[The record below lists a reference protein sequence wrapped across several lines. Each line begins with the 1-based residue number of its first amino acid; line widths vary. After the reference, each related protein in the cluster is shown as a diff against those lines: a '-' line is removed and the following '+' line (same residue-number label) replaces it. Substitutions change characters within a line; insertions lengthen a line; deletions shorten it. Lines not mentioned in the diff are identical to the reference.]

1 MFQLGRIEKLH
12 DYFSACS
19 RRREQ
24 AVFFYRVAGYSGEVA
39 AFLTQYDQA
48 ARTNGVVIEG
58 RIPNPDPKQLDYL
71 AEMMGSDF
79 QLDVGFLTQ
88 KLTRW
93 LPRLT
98 GAQREAVV
106 TAMTATL
113 QDLQAHGKNE
123 NMLRNAY
130 IKYMCWLYY
139 KFERILGR
147 LGGDELPKILYDGTV
162 SSYELQLLVILAR
175 AGADIVLLE
184 RAGDAG
190 YLRCDPTSQY
200 AQLYQAPGLTPFPAD
215 FSLRQLR
222 EQGRQQAERQKLYGA
237 PAGIAPCTNA
247 WMKTPDVKEILTAVR
262 ARGDDP
268 KLFYNAFVVQY
279 GVEDKLLFPSDMVAF
294 YQQLKREG
302 RKVCLENGRLPPPT
316 PEEIAAVRRRNHQT
330 AEQLA
335 ADLAANLQYPN
346 NQQLQTLMRQAFL
359 DVVLE
364 EDKAVGGNL
373 NRLLNK
379 AVYLVAW
386 MKRYQKDLFQNW
398 QAPEVGVFL
407 LFGACSGDNE
417 ALFLRLL
424 AKLPV
429 DVLVLLPDLNAP
441 CVLKDPTLL
450 DLHKEHSLPMTDFP
464 VEPSQMRV
472 RTAAYQA
479 EREMDSILYQNTG
492 LYRAKQHQKAEAV
505 TLQTMYEEIGLLW
518 DQELKYRPGFAAEG
532 DMVTVPVLLEK
543 ICGIKDGPILPY
555 WLEIK
560 KLVTPETTLVT
571 KLPWQ
576 TGLEANPM
584 KPYATQFL
592 RQGRLQRE
600 KIKQHKD
607 YPYGILRPEIQD
619 YLLDKLQVLLDEK
632 LIAGTYQNGTEYTIV
647 STILGLPKDLL
658 RRIQNFDF
666 TKKNPKLIIIST
678 TEETLSLE
686 DSILV
691 AFLNLVGFDIL
702 FFVPTGYQSIE
713 KYFQKPFANEHQLG
727 PYRYDL
733 QVPDFRTLHEGGKS
747 SIRKLFA
754 EGVFKPW
761 DWILQSPP
769 PARPRRNRTPRPPQ
783 SRRRPIPSTTSWPT
797 ASRWTRPSPAP
808 RKWTSWPARSRC
820 IT

>member
-71 AEMMGSDF
+71 AEMMDSDF
-79 QLDVGFLTQ
+79 QLDAGFLTQ

-247 WMKTPDVKEILTAVR
+247 WMKAPDVKEILTAVR

-398 QAPEVGVFL
+398 QAPEVGVFI

-441 CVLKDPTLL
+441 CVLKDPALL
-450 DLHKEHSLPMTDFP
+450 DLHKEQSLPMTDFP

-532 DMVTVPVLLEK
+532 DTVTVPVLLEK

-747 SIRKLFA
+747 SIRKLF
-754 EGVFKPW
+754 G
-761 DWILQSPP
+761 
-769 PARPRRNRTPRPPQ
+769 
-783 SRRRPIPSTTSWPT
+783 
-797 ASRWTRPSPAP
+797 
-808 RKWTSWPARSRC
+808 RSF
-820 IT
+820 

>member
-79 QLDVGFLTQ
+79 QLDAGFLTQ

-398 QAPEVGVFL
+398 QAPEVGVFI

-441 CVLKDPTLL
+441 CVLKDPALL

-492 LYRAKQHQKAEAV
+492 LYRARQHQKAETV

-532 DMVTVPVLLEK
+532 DTVTVPVLLEK

-576 TGLEANPM
+576 TGLEANSM

-747 SIRKLFA
+747 SIRKLF
-754 EGVFKPW
+754 G
-761 DWILQSPP
+761 
-769 PARPRRNRTPRPPQ
+769 
-783 SRRRPIPSTTSWPT
+783 
-797 ASRWTRPSPAP
+797 
-808 RKWTSWPARSRC
+808 RSF
-820 IT
+820 

>member
-1 MFQLGRIEKLH
+1 MTNGMFQLGRIEKLH

-79 QLDVGFLTQ
+79 QLDASFLTQ

-200 AQLYQAPGLTPFPAD
+200 ARLYQAPGLTPFPAD

-247 WMKTPDVKEILTAVR
+247 WMKTPDGKEILTAVR

-359 DVVLE
+359 DVVLG

-441 CVLKDPTLL
+441 CVLKDPALL

-532 DMVTVPVLLEK
+532 DTVTVPVLLEK

-747 SIRKLFA
+747 SIRKLF
-754 EGVFKPW
+754 G
-761 DWILQSPP
+761 
-769 PARPRRNRTPRPPQ
+769 
-783 SRRRPIPSTTSWPT
+783 
-797 ASRWTRPSPAP
+797 
-808 RKWTSWPARSRC
+808 RSF
-820 IT
+820 

>member
-79 QLDVGFLTQ
+79 QLDAGFLTQ

-247 WMKTPDVKEILTAVR
+247 WMKTPDGKEILTAVR

-398 QAPEVGVFL
+398 QAPEVGVFI

-441 CVLKDPTLL
+441 CVLKDPALL

-532 DMVTVPVLLEK
+532 DTVTVPVLLEK

-555 WLEIK
+555 WLDIK

-576 TGLEANPM
+576 TGLETNPM

-747 SIRKLFA
+747 SIRKLF
-754 EGVFKPW
+754 G
-761 DWILQSPP
+761 
-769 PARPRRNRTPRPPQ
+769 
-783 SRRRPIPSTTSWPT
+783 
-797 ASRWTRPSPAP
+797 
-808 RKWTSWPARSRC
+808 RSF
-820 IT
+820 

>member
-1 MFQLGRIEKLH
+1 MKAEERNGILYPVKVSKVNRMTNSMFQLGRIEKLH

-79 QLDVGFLTQ
+79 QLDAGFLTQ

-200 AQLYQAPGLTPFPAD
+200 AQLYQVSGLMPFPAD

-247 WMKTPDVKEILTAVR
+247 WMKAPDGKEILTAVR

-441 CVLKDPTLL
+441 CVLKDPALL

-532 DMVTVPVLLEK
+532 DTVTVPVLLEK

-747 SIRKLFA
+747 SIRKLF
-754 EGVFKPW
+754 G
-761 DWILQSPP
+761 
-769 PARPRRNRTPRPPQ
+769 
-783 SRRRPIPSTTSWPT
+783 
-797 ASRWTRPSPAP
+797 
-808 RKWTSWPARSRC
+808 RSF
-820 IT
+820 

>member
-79 QLDVGFLTQ
+79 QLDAGFLTQ

-247 WMKTPDVKEILTAVR
+247 WMKAPDGKEILTAVR

-398 QAPEVGVFL
+398 QAPEVGVFI

-441 CVLKDPTLL
+441 CVLKDPALL
-450 DLHKEHSLPMTDFP
+450 DLHREHSLPMTDFP

-532 DMVTVPVLLEK
+532 DTVTVPVLLEK

-555 WLEIK
+555 WLGIK
-560 KLVTPETTLVT
+560 KLVTPKTTLVT

-733 QVPDFRTLHEGGKS
+733 RVPDFQTLHEGGKS
-747 SIRKLFA
+747 SIRKLF
-754 EGVFKPW
+754 G
-761 DWILQSPP
+761 
-769 PARPRRNRTPRPPQ
+769 
-783 SRRRPIPSTTSWPT
+783 
-797 ASRWTRPSPAP
+797 
-808 RKWTSWPARSRC
+808 RSF
-820 IT
+820 

>member
-79 QLDVGFLTQ
+79 QLDAGFLTQ

-98 GAQREAVV
+98 GTQREAVV

-200 AQLYQAPGLTPFPAD
+200 AQLYQVSSLMPFPAD

-441 CVLKDPTLL
+441 CVLKDPALL

-532 DMVTVPVLLEK
+532 DTVTVPVLLEK

-747 SIRKLFA
+747 SIRKLF
-754 EGVFKPW
+754 G
-761 DWILQSPP
+761 
-769 PARPRRNRTPRPPQ
+769 
-783 SRRRPIPSTTSWPT
+783 
-797 ASRWTRPSPAP
+797 
-808 RKWTSWPARSRC
+808 RSF
-820 IT
+820 

>member
-79 QLDVGFLTQ
+79 QLDAGFLTQ

-200 AQLYQAPGLTPFPAD
+200 ARLYQAPGLTPFPAD

-247 WMKTPDVKEILTAVR
+247 WMKAPDGKEILTAVR

-364 EDKAVGGNL
+364 EDKTVGGNL

-398 QAPEVGVFL
+398 QAPEVGVFI

-441 CVLKDPTLL
+441 CVLKDPALL
-450 DLHKEHSLPMTDFP
+450 DLHKEQSLPMTDFP

-492 LYRAKQHQKAEAV
+492 LYRARQHQKAEAV

-532 DMVTVPVLLEK
+532 DTVTVPVLLEK

-555 WLEIK
+555 WLDIK

-747 SIRKLFA
+747 SIRKLF
-754 EGVFKPW
+754 G
-761 DWILQSPP
+761 
-769 PARPRRNRTPRPPQ
+769 
-783 SRRRPIPSTTSWPT
+783 
-797 ASRWTRPSPAP
+797 
-808 RKWTSWPARSRC
+808 RSF
-820 IT
+820 

>member
-1 MFQLGRIEKLH
+1 MTNGMFQLGRIEKLH

-79 QLDVGFLTQ
+79 QLDAGFLTQ

-98 GAQREAVV
+98 GVQREAVV

-200 AQLYQAPGLTPFPAD
+200 ARLYQAPGLTPFPAD
-215 FSLRQLR
+215 CSLRQLR

-247 WMKTPDVKEILTAVR
+247 WMKTPDGKEILTAVR

-364 EDKAVGGNL
+364 EDKTVGGNL

-441 CVLKDPTLL
+441 CVLKDPALL

-532 DMVTVPVLLEK
+532 DTVTVPVLLEK

-747 SIRKLFA
+747 SIRKLF
-754 EGVFKPW
+754 G
-761 DWILQSPP
+761 
-769 PARPRRNRTPRPPQ
+769 
-783 SRRRPIPSTTSWPT
+783 
-797 ASRWTRPSPAP
+797 
-808 RKWTSWPARSRC
+808 RSF
-820 IT
+820 

>member
-1 MFQLGRIEKLH
+1 MKAEERNGILYPVKVSKVNRMTNGMFQLGRIEKLH

-79 QLDVGFLTQ
+79 QLDAGFLTQ

-98 GAQREAVV
+98 GTQRETVV

-200 AQLYQAPGLTPFPAD
+200 ARLYQAPGLTPFPAD

-247 WMKTPDVKEILTAVR
+247 WMKAPDGKEILTAVR

-364 EDKAVGGNL
+364 EDKTVGGNL

-398 QAPEVGVFL
+398 QAPEVGVFI

-441 CVLKDPTLL
+441 CVLKDPALL

-492 LYRAKQHQKAEAV
+492 LYRARQHQKAEAV

-532 DMVTVPVLLEK
+532 DTVTVPVLLEK

-747 SIRKLFA
+747 SIRKLF
-754 EGVFKPW
+754 G
-761 DWILQSPP
+761 
-769 PARPRRNRTPRPPQ
+769 
-783 SRRRPIPSTTSWPT
+783 
-797 ASRWTRPSPAP
+797 
-808 RKWTSWPARSRC
+808 RSF
-820 IT
+820 

>member
-79 QLDVGFLTQ
+79 QLDAGFLTQ

-98 GAQREAVV
+98 GTQREAVV

-190 YLRCDPTSQY
+190 YLRCDPTGQY

-247 WMKTPDVKEILTAVR
+247 WMKTPDGKEILTAVR

-398 QAPEVGVFL
+398 QAPEVGVFI

-441 CVLKDPTLL
+441 CVLKDPALL
-450 DLHKEHSLPMTDFP
+450 DLHREHSLPMTDFP

-532 DMVTVPVLLEK
+532 DTVTVPVLLEK

-555 WLEIK
+555 WLDIK

-658 RRIQNFDF
+658 RRIQYFDF

-733 QVPDFRTLHEGGKS
+733 RVPDFQTLHEGGKS
-747 SIRKLFA
+747 SIRKLF
-754 EGVFKPW
+754 G
-761 DWILQSPP
+761 
-769 PARPRRNRTPRPPQ
+769 
-783 SRRRPIPSTTSWPT
+783 
-797 ASRWTRPSPAP
+797 
-808 RKWTSWPARSRC
+808 RSF
-820 IT
+820 

>member
-79 QLDVGFLTQ
+79 QLDAGFLTQ

-139 KFERILGR
+139 KFERILGC

-247 WMKTPDVKEILTAVR
+247 WMKAPDGKEILTAVR

-441 CVLKDPTLL
+441 CVLKDPALL

-532 DMVTVPVLLEK
+532 DTVTVPVLLEK

-555 WLEIK
+555 WLDIK

-576 TGLEANPM
+576 TGLETNPM

-747 SIRKLFA
+747 SIRKLF
-754 EGVFKPW
+754 G
-761 DWILQSPP
+761 
-769 PARPRRNRTPRPPQ
+769 
-783 SRRRPIPSTTSWPT
+783 
-797 ASRWTRPSPAP
+797 
-808 RKWTSWPARSRC
+808 RSF
-820 IT
+820 

>member
-79 QLDVGFLTQ
+79 QLDAGFLTQ

-184 RAGDAG
+184 RVGDAG

-247 WMKTPDVKEILTAVR
+247 WMKTPDGKEILTAVR

-335 ADLAANLQYPN
+335 ADLAANLQSPN

-364 EDKAVGGNL
+364 EDKTVGGNL

-398 QAPEVGVFL
+398 QAPEVGVFI

-441 CVLKDPTLL
+441 CVLKDPALL

-532 DMVTVPVLLEK
+532 DTVTVPVLLEK

-747 SIRKLFA
+747 SIRKLF
-754 EGVFKPW
+754 G
-761 DWILQSPP
+761 
-769 PARPRRNRTPRPPQ
+769 
-783 SRRRPIPSTTSWPT
+783 
-797 ASRWTRPSPAP
+797 
-808 RKWTSWPARSRC
+808 RSF
-820 IT
+820 

>member
-79 QLDVGFLTQ
+79 QLDAGFLTQ

-98 GAQREAVV
+98 GTQREAVV

-247 WMKTPDVKEILTAVR
+247 WMKTPDGKEILTAVR

-441 CVLKDPTLL
+441 CVLKDPALL

-532 DMVTVPVLLEK
+532 DTVTVPVLLEK

-555 WLEIK
+555 WLDIK

-747 SIRKLFA
+747 SIRKLF
-754 EGVFKPW
+754 G
-761 DWILQSPP
+761 
-769 PARPRRNRTPRPPQ
+769 
-783 SRRRPIPSTTSWPT
+783 
-797 ASRWTRPSPAP
+797 
-808 RKWTSWPARSRC
+808 RSF
-820 IT
+820 

>member
-1 MFQLGRIEKLH
+1 MKAEERNGILYPVKVSKVNRMTNGMFQLGRIEKLH

-98 GAQREAVV
+98 GVQREAVV

-247 WMKTPDVKEILTAVR
+247 WMKAPDVKEILTAVR

-364 EDKAVGGNL
+364 EDKTVGGNL

-441 CVLKDPTLL
+441 CVLKDPALL

-532 DMVTVPVLLEK
+532 DTVTVPVLLEK

-747 SIRKLFA
+747 SIRKLF
-754 EGVFKPW
+754 G
-761 DWILQSPP
+761 
-769 PARPRRNRTPRPPQ
+769 
-783 SRRRPIPSTTSWPT
+783 
-797 ASRWTRPSPAP
+797 
-808 RKWTSWPARSRC
+808 RSF
-820 IT
+820 

>member
-12 DYFSACS
+12 DYFSVCS
-19 RRREQ
+19 CRREQ
-24 AVFFYRVAGYSGEVA
+24 AVFFYRMAGYSGEVA

-79 QLDVGFLTQ
+79 QLDAGFLTQ

-98 GAQREAVV
+98 GTQREAVV

-247 WMKTPDVKEILTAVR
+247 WMKAPDGKEILTAVR

-364 EDKAVGGNL
+364 EDKTVGGNL

-441 CVLKDPTLL
+441 CVLKDPALL

-532 DMVTVPVLLEK
+532 DTVTVPVLLEK

-747 SIRKLFA
+747 SIRKLF
-754 EGVFKPW
+754 G
-761 DWILQSPP
+761 
-769 PARPRRNRTPRPPQ
+769 
-783 SRRRPIPSTTSWPT
+783 
-797 ASRWTRPSPAP
+797 
-808 RKWTSWPARSRC
+808 RSF
-820 IT
+820 

>member
-79 QLDVGFLTQ
+79 QLDAGFLTQ

-247 WMKTPDVKEILTAVR
+247 WMKAPDGKEILTAVR

-398 QAPEVGVFL
+398 QAPEVGVFI

-441 CVLKDPTLL
+441 CVLKDPALL
-450 DLHKEHSLPMTDFP
+450 DLHKEQSLPMTDFP

-492 LYRAKQHQKAEAV
+492 LYRARQHQKAEAV

-532 DMVTVPVLLEK
+532 DTVTIPVLLEK
-543 ICGIKDGPILPY
+543 ICGMKDGPILPY

-747 SIRKLFA
+747 SIRKLF
-754 EGVFKPW
+754 G
-761 DWILQSPP
+761 
-769 PARPRRNRTPRPPQ
+769 
-783 SRRRPIPSTTSWPT
+783 
-797 ASRWTRPSPAP
+797 
-808 RKWTSWPARSRC
+808 RSF
-820 IT
+820 

>member
-1 MFQLGRIEKLH
+1 MKAEERNGILYPVKVSKVNRMTNGMFQLGRIEKLH

-98 GAQREAVV
+98 GPQREAVV

-175 AGADIVLLE
+175 AGADIILLE

-247 WMKTPDVKEILTAVR
+247 WMKAPDGKEILTAVR

-441 CVLKDPTLL
+441 CVLKDPVLL

-532 DMVTVPVLLEK
+532 DTVTVPVLLEK

-555 WLEIK
+555 WLDIK

-747 SIRKLFA
+747 SIRKLF
-754 EGVFKPW
+754 G
-761 DWILQSPP
+761 
-769 PARPRRNRTPRPPQ
+769 
-783 SRRRPIPSTTSWPT
+783 
-797 ASRWTRPSPAP
+797 
-808 RKWTSWPARSRC
+808 RSF
-820 IT
+820 

>member
-79 QLDVGFLTQ
+79 QLDAGFLTQ

-247 WMKTPDVKEILTAVR
+247 WMKTPDIKEILTAVR

-359 DVVLE
+359 DVVLG

-441 CVLKDPTLL
+441 CVLKDPALL

-492 LYRAKQHQKAEAV
+492 LYRAKQHQKAETV

-532 DMVTVPVLLEK
+532 DTVTLPVLLEK

-747 SIRKLFA
+747 SIRKLF
-754 EGVFKPW
+754 G
-761 DWILQSPP
+761 
-769 PARPRRNRTPRPPQ
+769 
-783 SRRRPIPSTTSWPT
+783 
-797 ASRWTRPSPAP
+797 
-808 RKWTSWPARSRC
+808 RSF
-820 IT
+820 

>member
-79 QLDVGFLTQ
+79 QLDAGFLTQ

-200 AQLYQAPGLTPFPAD
+200 AQLYQAPGLTSFPAD

-398 QAPEVGVFL
+398 QAPEVGVFI

-441 CVLKDPTLL
+441 CVLKDPALL

-532 DMVTVPVLLEK
+532 DTVTVPVLLEK
-543 ICGIKDGPILPY
+543 ICGMKDGPILPY

-747 SIRKLFA
+747 SIRKLF
-754 EGVFKPW
+754 G
-761 DWILQSPP
+761 
-769 PARPRRNRTPRPPQ
+769 
-783 SRRRPIPSTTSWPT
+783 
-797 ASRWTRPSPAP
+797 
-808 RKWTSWPARSRC
+808 RSF
-820 IT
+820 

>member
-79 QLDVGFLTQ
+79 QLDAGFLTQ

-147 LGGDELPKILYDGTV
+147 LGEDELPKILYDGTV

-247 WMKTPDVKEILTAVR
+247 WMKAPDVKEILTAVR

-441 CVLKDPTLL
+441 CVLKDPALL

-532 DMVTVPVLLEK
+532 DTVTVPVLLEK

-678 TEETLSLE
+678 TEEALSLE

-733 QVPDFRTLHEGGKS
+733 RVPDFQTLHEGGKS
-747 SIRKLFA
+747 SIRKLF
-754 EGVFKPW
+754 G
-761 DWILQSPP
+761 
-769 PARPRRNRTPRPPQ
+769 
-783 SRRRPIPSTTSWPT
+783 
-797 ASRWTRPSPAP
+797 
-808 RKWTSWPARSRC
+808 RSF
-820 IT
+820 

>member
-1 MFQLGRIEKLH
+1 MTNGMFQLGRIEKLH

-79 QLDVGFLTQ
+79 QLDAGFLTQ

-441 CVLKDPTLL
+441 CVLKDPALL

-532 DMVTVPVLLEK
+532 DTVTVPVLLEK

-647 STILGLPKDLL
+647 SMILGLPKDLL

-747 SIRKLFA
+747 SIRKLF
-754 EGVFKPW
+754 G
-761 DWILQSPP
+761 
-769 PARPRRNRTPRPPQ
+769 
-783 SRRRPIPSTTSWPT
+783 
-797 ASRWTRPSPAP
+797 
-808 RKWTSWPARSRC
+808 RSF
-820 IT
+820 

>member
-1 MFQLGRIEKLH
+1 MKAEERNGILYPVKVSKVNRMTNGMFQLGRIEKLH

-79 QLDVGFLTQ
+79 QLDAGFLTQ

-200 AQLYQAPGLTPFPAD
+200 ARLYQAPGLTPFPAD
-215 FSLRQLR
+215 CSLRQLR

-247 WMKTPDVKEILTAVR
+247 WMKAPDGKEILTAVR

-364 EDKAVGGNL
+364 EDKTVGGNL

-441 CVLKDPTLL
+441 CVLKDPALL

-532 DMVTVPVLLEK
+532 DTVTVPVLLEK
-543 ICGIKDGPILPY
+543 ICGMKDGPILPY

-632 LIAGTYQNGTEYTIV
+632 LITGTYQNGTEYTIV

-747 SIRKLFA
+747 SIRKLF
-754 EGVFKPW
+754 G
-761 DWILQSPP
+761 
-769 PARPRRNRTPRPPQ
+769 
-783 SRRRPIPSTTSWPT
+783 
-797 ASRWTRPSPAP
+797 
-808 RKWTSWPARSRC
+808 RSF
-820 IT
+820 

>member
-1 MFQLGRIEKLH
+1 MTNGMFQLGRIEKLH

-79 QLDVGFLTQ
+79 QLDAGFLTQ

-247 WMKTPDVKEILTAVR
+247 WMKAPDVKEILTAVR

-398 QAPEVGVFL
+398 QAPEVGVFI

-441 CVLKDPTLL
+441 CVLKDPALL

-492 LYRAKQHQKAEAV
+492 LYRARQHQKAEAV
-505 TLQTMYEEIGLLW
+505 TLQTMYEEISLLW

-532 DMVTVPVLLEK
+532 DTVTVPVLLEK

-747 SIRKLFA
+747 SIRKLF
-754 EGVFKPW
+754 G
-761 DWILQSPP
+761 
-769 PARPRRNRTPRPPQ
+769 
-783 SRRRPIPSTTSWPT
+783 
-797 ASRWTRPSPAP
+797 
-808 RKWTSWPARSRC
+808 RSF
-820 IT
+820 

>member
-1 MFQLGRIEKLH
+1 MKAEERNGILYLVKVSKVNRMTNGMFQLGRIEKLH

-79 QLDVGFLTQ
+79 QLDAGFLTQ

-200 AQLYQAPGLTPFPAD
+200 ARLYQAPGLTPFPAD

-247 WMKTPDVKEILTAVR
+247 WMKTPDGKEILTAVR

-364 EDKAVGGNL
+364 EDKTVGGNL

-441 CVLKDPTLL
+441 CVLKDPALL

-532 DMVTVPVLLEK
+532 DTVTVPVLLEK

-747 SIRKLFA
+747 SIRKLF
-754 EGVFKPW
+754 G
-761 DWILQSPP
+761 
-769 PARPRRNRTPRPPQ
+769 
-783 SRRRPIPSTTSWPT
+783 
-797 ASRWTRPSPAP
+797 
-808 RKWTSWPARSRC
+808 RSF
-820 IT
+820 

>member
-1 MFQLGRIEKLH
+1 MKAEERNGILYSVKVSKVNRMTNGMFQLGRIEKLH

-79 QLDVGFLTQ
+79 QLDASFLTQ

-247 WMKTPDVKEILTAVR
+247 WMKAPDVKEILTAVR

-441 CVLKDPTLL
+441 CVLKDPALL

-532 DMVTVPVLLEK
+532 DTVTVPVLLEK

-747 SIRKLFA
+747 SIRKLF
-754 EGVFKPW
+754 G
-761 DWILQSPP
+761 
-769 PARPRRNRTPRPPQ
+769 
-783 SRRRPIPSTTSWPT
+783 
-797 ASRWTRPSPAP
+797 
-808 RKWTSWPARSRC
+808 RSF
-820 IT
+820 

>member
-79 QLDVGFLTQ
+79 QLDAGFLTQ

-200 AQLYQAPGLTPFPAD
+200 ARLYQAPGLTPFPAD

-398 QAPEVGVFL
+398 QAPEVGVFI

-441 CVLKDPTLL
+441 CVLKDPALL
-450 DLHKEHSLPMTDFP
+450 DLHKEQSLPMTDFP

-492 LYRAKQHQKAEAV
+492 LYRARQHQKAEAV

-532 DMVTVPVLLEK
+532 DTVTVPVLLEK

-555 WLEIK
+555 WLDIK

-666 TKKNPKLIIIST
+666 TQKNPKLIIIST

-747 SIRKLFA
+747 SIRKLF
-754 EGVFKPW
+754 G
-761 DWILQSPP
+761 
-769 PARPRRNRTPRPPQ
+769 
-783 SRRRPIPSTTSWPT
+783 
-797 ASRWTRPSPAP
+797 
-808 RKWTSWPARSRC
+808 RSF
-820 IT
+820 

>member
-79 QLDVGFLTQ
+79 QLDAGFLTQ

-98 GAQREAVV
+98 GTQREAVV

-184 RAGDAG
+184 RAGDAS

-247 WMKTPDVKEILTAVR
+247 WMKTPDGKEILTAVR

-398 QAPEVGVFL
+398 QAPEVGVFI

-441 CVLKDPTLL
+441 CVLKDPALL

-532 DMVTVPVLLEK
+532 DTVTVPVLLEK

-576 TGLEANPM
+576 TGLETNPM

-747 SIRKLFA
+747 SIRKLF
-754 EGVFKPW
+754 G
-761 DWILQSPP
+761 
-769 PARPRRNRTPRPPQ
+769 
-783 SRRRPIPSTTSWPT
+783 
-797 ASRWTRPSPAP
+797 
-808 RKWTSWPARSRC
+808 RSF
-820 IT
+820 

>member
-79 QLDVGFLTQ
+79 QLDAGFLTQ

-247 WMKTPDVKEILTAVR
+247 WMKAPDGKEILTAVR

-441 CVLKDPTLL
+441 CVLKDPALL

-532 DMVTVPVLLEK
+532 DTVTVPVLLEK

-747 SIRKLFA
+747 SIRKLF
-754 EGVFKPW
+754 G
-761 DWILQSPP
+761 
-769 PARPRRNRTPRPPQ
+769 
-783 SRRRPIPSTTSWPT
+783 
-797 ASRWTRPSPAP
+797 
-808 RKWTSWPARSRC
+808 RSF
-820 IT
+820 

>member
-79 QLDVGFLTQ
+79 QLDAGFLTQ

-98 GAQREAVV
+98 GTQREAVV

-200 AQLYQAPGLTPFPAD
+200 AQLYQVSGLMPFPAD

-364 EDKAVGGNL
+364 EDKTVGGNL

-441 CVLKDPTLL
+441 CVLKDPALL

-532 DMVTVPVLLEK
+532 DTVTVPVLLEK

-747 SIRKLFA
+747 SIRKLF
-754 EGVFKPW
+754 G
-761 DWILQSPP
+761 
-769 PARPRRNRTPRPPQ
+769 
-783 SRRRPIPSTTSWPT
+783 
-797 ASRWTRPSPAP
+797 
-808 RKWTSWPARSRC
+808 RSF
-820 IT
+820 

>member
-1 MFQLGRIEKLH
+1 MKAGERNGILYPVKVSKVNRMTNSMFQLGRIEKLH

-19 RRREQ
+19 CRREQ
-24 AVFFYRVAGYSGEVA
+24 AVFFYRMAGYSGEVA

-79 QLDVGFLTQ
+79 QLDAGFLTQ

-247 WMKTPDVKEILTAVR
+247 WMKTPDGKEILTAVR

-398 QAPEVGVFL
+398 QAPEVGVFI

-441 CVLKDPTLL
+441 CVLKDPALL

-532 DMVTVPVLLEK
+532 DTVTVPVLLEK

-555 WLEIK
+555 WLDIK

-747 SIRKLFA
+747 SIRKLF
-754 EGVFKPW
+754 G
-761 DWILQSPP
+761 
-769 PARPRRNRTPRPPQ
+769 
-783 SRRRPIPSTTSWPT
+783 
-797 ASRWTRPSPAP
+797 
-808 RKWTSWPARSRC
+808 RSF
-820 IT
+820 

>member
-79 QLDVGFLTQ
+79 QLDAGFLTQ

-147 LGGDELPKILYDGTV
+147 LGGDELPKILHDGTV

-200 AQLYQAPGLTPFPAD
+200 AQLYQAPGLTSFPAD

-247 WMKTPDVKEILTAVR
+247 WMKAPDVKEILTAVR

-364 EDKAVGGNL
+364 EDKTVGGNL

-398 QAPEVGVFL
+398 QAPEVGVFI

-441 CVLKDPTLL
+441 CVLKDPALL

-492 LYRAKQHQKAEAV
+492 LYRARQHQKAEAV

-532 DMVTVPVLLEK
+532 DTVTVPVLLEK

-607 YPYGILRPEIQD
+607 YLYGILRPEIQD

-666 TKKNPKLIIIST
+666 TKKNPKLIISST

-747 SIRKLFA
+747 SIRKLF
-754 EGVFKPW
+754 G
-761 DWILQSPP
+761 
-769 PARPRRNRTPRPPQ
+769 
-783 SRRRPIPSTTSWPT
+783 
-797 ASRWTRPSPAP
+797 
-808 RKWTSWPARSRC
+808 RSF
-820 IT
+820 

>member
-79 QLDVGFLTQ
+79 QLDAGFLTQ

-98 GAQREAVV
+98 GTQREAVV

-247 WMKTPDVKEILTAVR
+247 WMKAPDGKEILTAVR

-398 QAPEVGVFL
+398 QAPEVGVFI

-441 CVLKDPTLL
+441 CVLKDPALL

-479 EREMDSILYQNTG
+479 ELEMDSILYQNTG
-492 LYRAKQHQKAEAV
+492 LYRARQHQKAEAV

-532 DMVTVPVLLEK
+532 DTVTVPVLLEK

-555 WLEIK
+555 WLDIK
-560 KLVTPETTLVT
+560 KLVTPETTLVA

-747 SIRKLFA
+747 SIRKLF
-754 EGVFKPW
+754 G
-761 DWILQSPP
+761 
-769 PARPRRNRTPRPPQ
+769 
-783 SRRRPIPSTTSWPT
+783 
-797 ASRWTRPSPAP
+797 
-808 RKWTSWPARSRC
+808 RSF
-820 IT
+820 

>member
-79 QLDVGFLTQ
+79 QLDAGFLTQ

-98 GAQREAVV
+98 GTQREAVV

-162 SSYELQLLVILAR
+162 SSYELHLLVILAR

-247 WMKTPDVKEILTAVR
+247 WMKTPDGKEILTAVR

-364 EDKAVGGNL
+364 EDKTVGGNL

-386 MKRYQKDLFQNW
+386 MKRYQKDLFHNW
-398 QAPEVGVFL
+398 QAPEVGVFI

-441 CVLKDPTLL
+441 CVLKDPALL

-532 DMVTVPVLLEK
+532 DTVTVPVLLEK

-713 KYFQKPFANEHQLG
+713 KNFQKPFANEHQLG

-747 SIRKLFA
+747 SIRKLF
-754 EGVFKPW
+754 G
-761 DWILQSPP
+761 
-769 PARPRRNRTPRPPQ
+769 
-783 SRRRPIPSTTSWPT
+783 
-797 ASRWTRPSPAP
+797 
-808 RKWTSWPARSRC
+808 RSF
-820 IT
+820 

>member
-12 DYFSACS
+12 DYFSVCS
-19 RRREQ
+19 CRREQ
-24 AVFFYRVAGYSGEVA
+24 AVFFYRMAGYSGEVA

-79 QLDVGFLTQ
+79 QLDAGFLTQ

-247 WMKTPDVKEILTAVR
+247 WMKTPDGKEILTAAR

-398 QAPEVGVFL
+398 QAPEVGVFI

-441 CVLKDPTLL
+441 CVLKDPALL

-532 DMVTVPVLLEK
+532 DTVTVPVLLEK

-666 TKKNPKLIIIST
+666 TKKNPKLILIST

-747 SIRKLFA
+747 SIRKLF
-754 EGVFKPW
+754 G
-761 DWILQSPP
+761 
-769 PARPRRNRTPRPPQ
+769 
-783 SRRRPIPSTTSWPT
+783 
-797 ASRWTRPSPAP
+797 
-808 RKWTSWPARSRC
+808 RSF
-820 IT
+820 

>member
-79 QLDVGFLTQ
+79 QLDAGFLTQ
-88 KLTRW
+88 KLTHW

-247 WMKTPDVKEILTAVR
+247 WMKAPDGKEILTAVR

-364 EDKAVGGNL
+364 EDKTVGGNL

-398 QAPEVGVFL
+398 QAPEVGVFI

-441 CVLKDPTLL
+441 CVLKDPALL

-492 LYRAKQHQKAEAV
+492 LYRARQHQKAEAV

-532 DMVTVPVLLEK
+532 DTVTVPVLLEK
-543 ICGIKDGPILPY
+543 ICGMKDGPILPY
-555 WLEIK
+555 WLDIK

-747 SIRKLFA
+747 SIRKLF
-754 EGVFKPW
+754 G
-761 DWILQSPP
+761 
-769 PARPRRNRTPRPPQ
+769 
-783 SRRRPIPSTTSWPT
+783 
-797 ASRWTRPSPAP
+797 
-808 RKWTSWPARSRC
+808 RSF
-820 IT
+820 

>member
-19 RRREQ
+19 RRLEQ

-79 QLDVGFLTQ
+79 QLDAGFLTQ

-98 GAQREAVV
+98 GAQRETVV

-200 AQLYQAPGLTPFPAD
+200 AQLYQAPGLTPFPVD

-247 WMKTPDVKEILTAVR
+247 WMKAPDGKEILTAVR

-364 EDKAVGGNL
+364 EDKTVGGNL

-441 CVLKDPTLL
+441 CVLKDPALL

-532 DMVTVPVLLEK
+532 DTVTVPVLLEK

-678 TEETLSLE
+678 TEETLSLD

-713 KYFQKPFANEHQLG
+713 KYFQKPFANEYQLG

-747 SIRKLFA
+747 SIRKLF
-754 EGVFKPW
+754 G
-761 DWILQSPP
+761 
-769 PARPRRNRTPRPPQ
+769 
-783 SRRRPIPSTTSWPT
+783 
-797 ASRWTRPSPAP
+797 
-808 RKWTSWPARSRC
+808 RSF
-820 IT
+820 

>member
-79 QLDVGFLTQ
+79 QLDAGFLTQ

-247 WMKTPDVKEILTAVR
+247 WMKTPDGKEILTAVR

-441 CVLKDPTLL
+441 CVLKDPVLL

-532 DMVTVPVLLEK
+532 DTVTVPVLLEK

-555 WLEIK
+555 WLDIK

-747 SIRKLFA
+747 SIRKLF
-754 EGVFKPW
+754 G
-761 DWILQSPP
+761 
-769 PARPRRNRTPRPPQ
+769 
-783 SRRRPIPSTTSWPT
+783 
-797 ASRWTRPSPAP
+797 
-808 RKWTSWPARSRC
+808 RSF
-820 IT
+820 

>member
-24 AVFFYRVAGYSGEVA
+24 AVFFYRVAGYNGEVA

-79 QLDVGFLTQ
+79 QLDAGFLTQ

-98 GAQREAVV
+98 GTQREAVV

-247 WMKTPDVKEILTAVR
+247 WMKTPDGKEILTAVR

-441 CVLKDPTLL
+441 CVLKDPALL

-532 DMVTVPVLLEK
+532 DTVTVPVLLEK

-747 SIRKLFA
+747 SIRKLF
-754 EGVFKPW
+754 G
-761 DWILQSPP
+761 
-769 PARPRRNRTPRPPQ
+769 
-783 SRRRPIPSTTSWPT
+783 
-797 ASRWTRPSPAP
+797 
-808 RKWTSWPARSRC
+808 RSF
-820 IT
+820 

>member
-79 QLDVGFLTQ
+79 QLDAGFLTQ

-247 WMKTPDVKEILTAVR
+247 WMKAPDVKEILTAVR

-279 GVEDKLLFPSDMVAF
+279 GVEDKLLFSSDMVAF

-316 PEEIAAVRRRNHQT
+316 PEEIATVRRRNHQT

-398 QAPEVGVFL
+398 QAPEVGVFI

-441 CVLKDPTLL
+441 CVLKDPALL

-532 DMVTVPVLLEK
+532 DTVTVPVLLEK

-555 WLEIK
+555 WLDIK

-747 SIRKLFA
+747 SIRKLF
-754 EGVFKPW
+754 G
-761 DWILQSPP
+761 
-769 PARPRRNRTPRPPQ
+769 
-783 SRRRPIPSTTSWPT
+783 
-797 ASRWTRPSPAP
+797 
-808 RKWTSWPARSRC
+808 RSF
-820 IT
+820 